1 MPNKGKNDPQERHP
15 NTLQARTN
23 TRSAGPVAENEE
35 TLDELNARIR
45 RERREERRRDREN
58 RSNTH
63 DSELSTL
70 PSENS
75 SSFSQSVIVGEN
87 TDTRPRGHN
96 GNEESIHPEAT
107 SSTHDDLTDCD
118 QVIMEEI
125 HSAENAKEEGD
136 SEEEVLGEFMK
147 NAAGE

>member
-15 NTLQARTN
+15 NTLQTRTN
-23 TRSAGPVAENEE
+23 TRSTGPVTENEE

-75 SSFSQSVIVGEN
+75 SDFSQSVIVGEN
-87 TDTRPRGHN
+87 TDTRPRGQN

-107 SSTHDDLTDCD
+107 SSTHVNLTDRD
-118 QVIMEEI
+118 Q
-125 HSAENAKEEGD
+125 
-136 SEEEVLGEFMK
+136 
-147 NAAGE
+147 